1 MAMFVN
7 MLFNEKDK
15 ILIKN
20 LFLLKGYAAR
30 KLQKDFP
37 SKSWNEQ
44 NRLRHQFSWQAVRE
58 WQAMNIGEY

>member
-44 NRLRHQFSWQAVRE
+44 NRLRHQFS
-58 WQAMNIGEY
+58 